1 MHIIVDGYNLIR
13 QSPSLRSR
21 ERISLETG
29 RNSLISLLSELK
41 KIRPHRITV
50 VFDGR
55 EGLSRRETRE
65 AIVGIQVIYSAV
77 GETADDVIKRMATEE
92 AGNLLVVTSDREIG
106 HFIHRRGGATILS
119 PEFEQQLSG
128 IISGTAPAQGESGED
143 EPCPAETGTKKK
155 GPSRRPSRK
164 EKRLRQSLNKP

>member
-1 MHIIVDGYNLIR
+1 
-13 QSPSLRSR
+13 R

-29 RNSLISLLSELK
+29 RNSLISLLAELK

-65 AIVGIQVIYSAV
+65 AIAGIQVIYSAV
-77 GETADDVIKRMATEE
+77 GETADEVIKRMATEE

-119 PEFEQQLSG
+119 PEFEEQLSG
-128 IISGTAPAQGESGED
+128 IISGAAPAQGKYQED
-143 EPCPAETGTKKK
+143 EPCPEMGTKKK

-164 EKRLRQSLNKP
+164 EKRLRQSLNKL